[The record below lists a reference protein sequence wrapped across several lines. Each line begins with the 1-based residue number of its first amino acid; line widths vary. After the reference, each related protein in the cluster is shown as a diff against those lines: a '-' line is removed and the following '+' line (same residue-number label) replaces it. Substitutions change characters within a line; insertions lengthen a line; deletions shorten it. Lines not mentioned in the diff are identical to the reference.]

1 MKKDKINMVINAREF
16 GKQETERKE
25 AKLLQ
30 AKIQAL
36 VVELLQVLDG
46 QPLVHGL
53 MALDTAKQII
63 QQEIETKSKK

>member
-1 MKKDKINMVINAREF
+1 MKKDK
-16 GKQETERKE
+16 
-25 AKLLQ
+25 KLLQ

-63 QQEIETKSKK
+63 QQEIETKSKTEDKTKWLQKKNLTILFLKI

>member
-1 MKKDKINMVINAREF
+1 MKKDK
-16 GKQETERKE
+16 
-25 AKLLQ
+25 KLLQ

-63 QQEIETKSKK
+63 QQEIETKSKTEDKTKWLQKKNLMILFLKI

>member
-1 MKKDKINMVINAREF
+1 MKKDK
-16 GKQETERKE
+16 
-25 AKLLQ
+25 KLLQ

-63 QQEIETKSKK
+63 QQEIETKSKTEDKTK